1 VASSQQRQLDLAY
14 RRTLEAARQQVI
26 AALELEFDD
35 AIDPNDIAASFDAF
49 VERATA
55 HVEQGQVA
63 AQQLATAYLALA
75 IEDAGAVDDL
85 VPEDDSIPGTTR
97 AGKTLVDGL
106 APFGSM
112 ALAAIANGAPAGDA
126 IAFAKTLVTGFADRE
141 VTAAA
146 DRKTERQSQASDAI
160 VGWEG
165 IVQPGA
171 CDNCQ
176 ANAGPHD
183 LADEFWRHND
193 CNCTRLVLFASA

>member
-1 VASSQQRQLDLAY
+1 MASSQQRQLDLAY

-141 VTAAA
+141 
-146 DRKTERQSQASDAI
+146 TERQSQASDAI

-171 CDNCQ
+171 CDRCQ

-183 LADEFWRHND
+183 LTDEFWRHNG
-193 CNCTRLVLFASA
+193 CNCTRLVTFASA